1 MATAT
6 AHPPAGQRRAT
17 IYGLLAATLWGLSFL
32 STKVA
37 VAVIPPMTLTA
48 AQCTVA
54 CLALPAVV
62 LLAREHLR
70 VALGDLPILA
80 VGGVVGVTV
89 FFYCQNTGI
98 LKLSASES
106 SLIIA
111 TVPVISVLCDRL
123 FLGTRL
129 LKRVYAGSLLSFAG
143 VALIVARPSLHSG
156 ASLQGYAFMF
166 GAVLAWVGYG
176 FATRSVARRYGRLS
190 VTFWQSLFGI
200 LGSLPFALR
209 ESRAWKLP
217 GALVVLNVLFLGL
230 MVSVA
235 AFGLFVATIDRLGVG
250 KASLFINLI
259 PVVAVIAAF
268 FLLGD
273 RLGPLQWAGGSIVLT
288 GVFLATGC

>member
-1 MATAT
+1 MPAATARF
-6 AHPPAGQRRAT
+6 PPGQRRAT
-17 IYGLLAATLWGLSFL
+17 VYGLLAATLWGLSFL

-48 AQCTVA
+48 VQCGVA

-70 VALGDLPILA
+70 IAARDLPILA
-80 VGGVVGVTV
+80 VGGAVGVTL
-89 FFYCQNTGI
+89 FYYCQNNGI
-98 LKLSASES
+98 LNLSASES

-111 TVPVISVLCDRL
+111 TVPIVSVLADRV

-156 ASLQGYAFMF
+156 ASPRGYLFMF
-166 GAVLAWVGYG
+166 GAVLAWVGYS
-176 FATRSVARRYGRLS
+176 FATRTVAQRYGRLS
-190 VTFWQSLFGI
+190 VTFWQSLFGT
-200 LGSLPFALR
+200 LGCLPFALR

-217 GALVVLNVLFLGL
+217 GTIVVLNVLFLGL

-250 KASLFINLI
+250 RASVFINLI
-259 PVVAVIAAF
+259 PVVAVLAAF

-273 RLGPLQWAGGSIVLT
+273 RLGALQWAGGSIVLG
-288 GVFLATGC
+288 GVFLATG